1 MNALAECR
9 PQVENLVARVLRRGK
24 DDPDV
29 QDCTN
34 ETLRRALEQAD
45 RPAHDA
51 LVPWVLGIARHVS
64 LDSLR
69 AEYRRRA
76 RAVTP
81 VRGDSQSSVNEDL
94 VARLPDP
101 TLDPETQAANRQGV
115 RQLEEALRTLPAQQ
129 RTALLALHVDGLSYR
144 EVAEQ
149 MGVPVATIGTW
160 VLRARQ
166 TLVDATAECRTL
178 AAPERNANP

>member
-1 MNALAECR
+1 MNALADCR
-9 PQVENLVARVLRRGK
+9 PQVENLVARVLRRRQ

-34 ETLRRALEQAD
+34 ETLRRALEHSE

-51 LVPWVLGIARHVS
+51 LVPWVMGIARHVS
-64 LDSLR
+64 LDALR

-76 RAVTP
+76 RTGALQYDTDSASEDAVT
-81 VRGDSQSSVNEDL
+81 
-94 VARLPDP
+94 RLPDP
-101 TLDPETQAANRQGV
+101 TLDPESLAASRQSV
-115 RQLEEALRTLPAQQ
+115 RHLEAALASLPVQQ

-144 EVAEQ
+144 EVAERL
-149 MGVPVATIGTW
+149 GVPVATIGTW

-166 TLVDATAECRTL
+166 SLLDAVPSVGQTD
-178 AAPERNANP
+178 PSERIRRP